1 MYDFSVDH
9 SSIKKEDI
17 LNIHQY
23 LTIKNNMFGFIEKC
37 LLDYWL
43 VYLMPLTIQN
53 VSLRNQKC
61 TTQPSFINLHPN
73 EYTQGLHYYPF
84 AVNLA
89 RCAGSCSTQVSENF
103 LRSPLIDYFVFC
115 QINLVQFYNQIY
127 CCQKILSFQIVER

>member
-9 SSIKKEDI
+9 SSIKKEVI
-17 LNIHQY
+17 LYSHKY
-23 LTIKNNMFGFIEKC
+23 LSIKNNMFGFIEKC

-43 VYLMPLTIQN
+43 AYLMPLTIQN

-89 RCAGSCSTQVSENF
+89 RCAGSCSTKVSENF
-103 LRSPLIDYFVFC
+103 WRSPLIDYFVFC

>member
-53 VSLRNQKC
+53 VSLRNQK
-61 TTQPSFINLHPN
+61 
-73 EYTQGLHYYPF
+73 
-84 AVNLA
+84 
-89 RCAGSCSTQVSENF
+89 
-103 LRSPLIDYFVFC
+103 
-115 QINLVQFYNQIY
+115 
-127 CCQKILSFQIVER
+127 